1 MNPPRDRVAGIDG
14 DGVLFFL
21 RSFLPCLRLP
31 EGYQRVTRGLPEG
44 AHPPGDERD
53 RNRDD
58 GGDIYFAVVAAVVV
72 VNVEMASTMVFHAE
86 FVVMGII

>member
-1 MNPPRDRVAGIDG
+1 MFTVTRG
-14 DGVLFFL
+14 
-21 RSFLPCLRLP
+21 LP

-72 VNVEMASTMVFHAE
+72 VNVEMASTMAFHAE